1 MGIGVDHREHVM
13 DDGVRVSVV
22 FRIVYL
28 MRSRHARRWIREAL
42 SMVKFTNLGIIKAAV
57 RS

>member
-1 MGIGVDHREHVM
+1 MMG
-13 DDGVRVSVV
+13 DGVRVSVV

-28 MRSRHARRWIREAL
+28 TRSRHARRWTREAL
-42 SMVKFTNLGIIKAAV
+42 SVVDITHLGIIKAAV